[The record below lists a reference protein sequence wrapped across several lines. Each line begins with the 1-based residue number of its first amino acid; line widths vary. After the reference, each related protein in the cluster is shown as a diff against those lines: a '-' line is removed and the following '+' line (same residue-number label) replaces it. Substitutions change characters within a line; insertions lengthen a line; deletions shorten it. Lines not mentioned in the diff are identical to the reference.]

1 MTGETALERR
11 YRRLIALYP
20 AECRRAYGEEMI
32 GVLMAAASEGNKRP
46 GLAGA
51 FDLIR
56 GGLRARLQAGWRA
69 LVGADWPD
77 ALAVCSVAVP
87 VVLLGYFV
95 SQWLFFLHVFVG
107 SPHVQAGNALIVAAI
122 AAPPLLAL
130 RFRRTAA
137 MVAFALAGLMTVYAL
152 GGISPDWGGYW
163 IVYGLPVSASLA
175 LLLGAAALAMSGGPS
190 RGAEILTPR
199 SWLVL
204 IGAGITMGVIHPY
217 LWSRPT
223 WLAAVLV
230 IGVLALV
237 AAGLAL
243 TIPRPAARGLL
254 LLSVVPVYPG
264 AVWAIGVSGSHGSDT
279 SGFPSLVF
287 LPTLLFAALTAVA
300 LWRWRRSTAAGSM
313 SQP

>member
-1 MTGETALERR
+1 MTAERALERR
-11 YRRLIALYP
+11 YRRLLEWYP
-20 AECRRAYGEEMI
+20 AEYRRAYGEEMI
-32 GVLMAAASEGNKRP
+32 GVLMAAASDGSKRP

-56 GGLRARLQAGWRA
+56 GGLRARLQAGWRTLA
-69 LVGADWPD
+69 SADWPD
-77 ALAVCSVAVP
+77 ALAVCSIAVP
-87 VVLLGYFV
+87 VILLGYFV

-107 SPHVQAGNALIVAAI
+107 SPHVEAGRALIVAAI

-130 RFRRTAA
+130 RYRRTAA
-137 MVAFALAGLMTVYAL
+137 LVAFALAGWMAVYTL

-163 IVYGLPVSASLA
+163 LIYGLPVSASLA
-175 LLLGAAALAMSGGPS
+175 LLLEASALASAGGP
-190 RGAEILTPR
+190 RRAAEILTPR

-223 WLAAVLV
+223 WLAAVVV

-243 TIPRPAARGLL
+243 TIPGPAARGLL
-254 LLSVVPVYPG
+254 MLLAVPAYPG
-264 AVWAIGVSGSHGSDT
+264 AVWAIGVSGSYGSDT

-287 LPTLLFAALTAVA
+287 LPTALFAGLAAAA
-300 LWRWRRSTAAGSM
+300 LWQWRCSTVT
-313 SQP
+313 

>member
-1 MTGETALERR
+1 MTGEAALERR
-11 YRRLIALYP
+11 YRRLLAWYP
-20 AECRRAYGEEMI
+20 PDYRHAYGEEMI
-32 GVLMAAASEGNKRP
+32 GVLMAAASDGSKRP

-51 FDLIR
+51 LDLIL
-56 GGLRARLQAGWRA
+56 GGLRARLLAGWRTLA
-69 LVGADWPD
+69 GADWPD

-87 VVLLGYFV
+87 VILLGYFV

-130 RFRRTAA
+130 RLRRTAA
-137 MVAFALAGLMTVYAL
+137 LVAFALAGWMTVYTL
-152 GGISPDWGGYW
+152 GGMSPDWGGYW
-163 IVYGLPVSASLA
+163 IVYGLSVSASLA
-175 LLLGAAALAMSGGPS
+175 LMLGAAGLGLSGGT
-190 RGAEILTPR
+190 RRAAEILTPR

-223 WLAAVLV
+223 WLAAILV
-230 IGVLALV
+230 IGVLALA

-243 TIPRPAARGLL
+243 TIPGPAARGLL
-254 LLSVVPVYPG
+254 MLLVVPAYPG

-287 LPTLLFAALTAVA
+287 LPTVLFAGLAAAA
-300 LWRWRRSTAAGSM
+300 LWQWQRSTATGSM
-313 SQP
+313 PQP

>member
-1 MTGETALERR
+1 MTAERALERR
-11 YRRLIALYP
+11 YRRLLAWYP
-20 AECRRAYGEEMI
+20 AEYRRAYGEEMI
-32 GVLMAAASEGNKRP
+32 GVLMAAASDGSKRP

-51 FDLIR
+51 FDLIQ
-56 GGLRARLQAGWRA
+56 GGLRARLQAGWRTLA
-69 LVGADWPD
+69 SADWSD

-87 VVLLGYFV
+87 VILLGYFV
-95 SQWLFFLHVFVG
+95 SQGLFFLHVFVG
-107 SPHVQAGNALIVAAI
+107 SPHVEAGNALIVAAI

-137 MVAFALAGLMTVYAL
+137 LVAFALAGWITVYAL

-163 IVYGLPVSASLA
+163 VIYGLAVSASLA
-175 LLLGAAALAMSGGPS
+175 LLLGAAALALAGGP
-190 RGAEILTPR
+190 RRAADILTRR

-223 WLAAVLV
+223 WLAAVIV

-243 TIPRPAARGLL
+243 TIPGPAARGLL
-254 LLSVVPVYPG
+254 LLLAAPAYPG
-264 AVWAIGVSGSHGSDT
+264 AVWAIGISGPYGSDT

-287 LPTLLFAALTAVA
+287 LPTVLFAGLAAAA
-300 LWRWRRSTAAGSM
+300 LWQWRRRTAT
-313 SQP
+313 